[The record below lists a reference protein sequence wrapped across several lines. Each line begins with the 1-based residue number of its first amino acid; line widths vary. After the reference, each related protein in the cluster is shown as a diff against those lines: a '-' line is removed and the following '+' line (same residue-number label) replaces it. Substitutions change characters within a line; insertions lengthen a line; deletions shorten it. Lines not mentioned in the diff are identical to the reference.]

1 MEVSMDLKSLLDPK
15 VIALVVAVVVV
26 VVVVAALAWRS
37 ARQRRAMTADL
48 RKRFGSEYDQAVREH
63 GSVRRAETQLA
74 GRAKRVKGLNIR
86 DLDPASRDRFSFQWQ
101 ALQSR
106 FVDEPKAAVAEAD
119 TLVTSVMQARGYPVA
134 DFNQRAA
141 DISVLHPH
149 VVANYR
155 SAHAIAARLGQGDAS
170 TEELRTAMIHF
181 RSLFD
186 ELMHF
191 PTAAAMKEVA

>member
-1 MEVSMDLKSLLDPK
+1 MEVSMDLKSLMDPRLIGLAA
-15 VIALVVAVVVV
+15 VAAVVVV
-26 VVVVAALAWRS
+26 GLVWLSV
-37 ARQRRAMTADL
+37 RRRRTTTADL
-48 RKRFGSEYDQAVREH
+48 RKRFGSEYEQAVREH
-63 GSVRRAETQLA
+63 GSARRAEAQLA

-86 DLDPASRDRFSFQWQ
+86 DLDPAQRDRFAFQWQ
-101 ALQSR
+101 TLQSR

-119 TLVTSVMQARGYPVA
+119 TLVSAVMQARGYPVA

-155 SAHAIAARLGQGDAS
+155 SAHEIAVRLGQGDAS

-181 RSLFD
+181 RSLFE
-186 ELMHF
+186 ELMHI
-191 PTAAAMKEVA
+191 PIAPALKEVA

>member
-15 VIALVVAVVVV
+15 VIALVVAVVAVV
-26 VVVVAALAWRS
+26 VVTGLAWRS
-37 ARQRRAMTADL
+37 ARQRRTMTADL
-48 RKRFGSEYDQAVREH
+48 RKRFGTEYDQAVREH

-74 GRAKRVKGLNIR
+74 GRAKRVQGLNIR

-155 SAHAIAARLGQGDAS
+155 SAHAIAARLGQGDAN

-191 PTAAAMKEVA
+191 PTVAAMKEVA

>member
-26 VVVVAALAWRS
+26 AIVTGLAWRS

-141 DISVLHPH
+141 DISVLHPP

>member
-15 VIALVVAVVVV
+15 VIALVVAVVAVV
-26 VVVVAALAWRS
+26 VVTGLAWRS
-37 ARQRRAMTADL
+37 ARQRRTMTADL
-48 RKRFGSEYDQAVREH
+48 RKRFGTEYDQAVREH

-74 GRAKRVKGLNIR
+74 GRAKRVQGLNIR

-134 DFNQRAA
+134 DFN
-141 DISVLHPH
+141 
-149 VVANYR
+149 
-155 SAHAIAARLGQGDAS
+155 
-170 TEELRTAMIHF
+170 
-181 RSLFD
+181 
-186 ELMHF
+186 
-191 PTAAAMKEVA
+191 